1 MWLRQGGIWYLSR
14 EAQVRVVYRI
24 CLTVCFFMRSFHVVF
39 EKKVAG
45 KQFVVDIE
53 CEKCMPVVDD

>member
-1 MWLRQGGIWYLSR
+1 M
-14 EAQVRVVYRI
+14 RVVYRI